1 MDWNISPKDQAYAT
15 YSYVHVMQTNT
26 APLGPILDGTG
37 NFIGQSDSYITEL
50 GQVSET
56 HVFNPN
62 LENEFTFA
70 YNWGKFENLQENST
84 VNVAA
89 KLGMGGM
96 PFGPNFP
103 NNGGLPQVS
112 IGSITG
118 FGTHGNDPS
127 IEGQNIYQILDNVT
141 KIYGNHTFKA
151 GVDFENMRVLFLQ
164 PPSPRG
170 NYGYSGEYTSSIGVA
185 NTGNGIA
192 DFLTD
197 QMNSAGIT
205 NEPVLNDQFA
215 YQSGYVEDNWKATAK
230 LSVELG
236 LRYDYFQPYGE
247 MAGHQENFVPLTEG
261 LGTGTGSYVMPAQS
275 LNVALSPVFTSLL
288 TKDNIALQ
296 YDPNARLSTGQRT
309 NFAPRFGLAYQLD
322 NRTVVR
328 LGIGMFYGAIQGTGS
343 NADIGENYPSVV
355 HANLVTPSCS
365 AGSPCNSLQQA
376 YETTPGDPSTG
387 PDLENGLS
395 AQLASGLINFVSR
408 PGLFG
413 RDPSIKT
420 PVTTNYNL
428 SVQRS
433 LTNNMTATV
442 AYVGN
447 SSRHL
452 LTIIDSDPSLALMK
466 PGQNT
471 IPVTPFPDF
480 SGANIANYGALSN
493 YNSLQATLEQRY
505 ASGISFL
512 ATYTFAKA
520 MDDSVDP
527 LGGGTG
533 YRNTGLIPIVYEY
546 TQSNYDVRHRFT
558 FNGMYE
564 LPFGIGRAY
573 MNQSHVADR
582 IAGGW
587 RVALT
592 FVAQTGTPFTVGT
605 SNISTAAG
613 GGARAIQISDPFKAG
628 GTPNATNPS
637 ITCPTKVRTKANWY
651 NPCAYENPLSGNL
664 IGTPGY
670 TSGYVMVN
678 GQPQPYDN
686 DPVQVYQFLSRSK
699 SNSIHGPGF
708 NRVNMS
714 IFKDFPTVKQQYLE
728 VRSDIFNLFNHPS
741 WGQPG
746 NTNDSTNAGLITSY
760 LGLQNNTPDA
770 RFFQLSAKYVF

>member
-1 MDWNISPKDQAYAT
+1 M
-15 YSYVHVMQTNT
+15 
-26 APLGPILDGTG
+26 
-37 NFIGQSDSYITEL
+37 
-50 GQVSET
+50 
-56 HVFNPN
+56 
-62 LENEFTFA
+62 
-70 YNWGKFENLQENST
+70 
-84 VNVAA
+84 
-89 KLGMGGM
+89 
-96 PFGPNFP
+96 
-103 NNGGLPQVS
+103 
-112 IGSITG
+112 
-118 FGTHGNDPS
+118 
-127 IEGQNIYQILDNVT
+127 T

-170 NYGYSGEYTSSIGVA
+170 NYGYSGEYTSSIGVG

-428 SVQRS
+428 YSGHS
-433 LTNNMTATV
+433 P
-442 AYVGN
+442 
-447 SSRHL
+447 
-452 LTIIDSDPSLALMK
+452 TI
-466 PGQNT
+466 
-471 IPVTPFPDF
+471 
-480 SGANIANYGALSN
+480 
-493 YNSLQATLEQRY
+493 
-505 ASGISFL
+505 
-512 ATYTFAKA
+512 
-520 MDDSVDP
+520 
-527 LGGGTG
+527 
-533 YRNTGLIPIVYEY
+533 
-546 TQSNYDVRHRFT
+546 
-558 FNGMYE
+558 
-564 LPFGIGRAY
+564 
-573 MNQSHVADR
+573 
-582 IAGGW
+582 
-587 RVALT
+587 
-592 FVAQTGTPFTVGT
+592 
-605 SNISTAAG
+605 
-613 GGARAIQISDPFKAG
+613 
-628 GTPNATNPS
+628 
-637 ITCPTKVRTKANWY
+637 
-651 NPCAYENPLSGNL
+651 
-664 IGTPGY
+664 
-670 TSGYVMVN
+670 
-678 GQPQPYDN
+678 
-686 DPVQVYQFLSRSK
+686 
-699 SNSIHGPGF
+699 
-708 NRVNMS
+708 
-714 IFKDFPTVKQQYLE
+714 
-728 VRSDIFNLFNHPS
+728 
-741 WGQPG
+741 
-746 NTNDSTNAGLITSY
+746 
-760 LGLQNNTPDA
+760 
-770 RFFQLSAKYVF
+770 